1 MFGWEF
7 PPHIAGGL
15 GTACYGMT
23 RGLARNGVE
32 VVFVMPRAYGDEDQ
46 RFVRVVNA
54 SDVETIGTRDHEF
67 SEELLEKVSF
77 IHIDSNMLP
86 YISPEEYAAY
96 HDEFV
101 RSGRTHEWTD
111 VWKQRYTFS
120 GKYGANLMEEVARYA
135 MVAAQVAKDL
145 EGQFDVIHAHD
156 WLTYFAGIAAKR
168 VSGKPL
174 VVHMHATE
182 FDRSG
187 ENINRRVYAIEKAGM
202 QAADRVIAVS
212 ELTRRIVIG
221 KYGIPAEKVV
231 TVHNAVRFGESED
244 AVPERAVKDKVVTF
258 LGRIT
263 YQKGPDYFVGKPLVV
278 HMHATEFD
286 RSGENIN
293 RRVYAIEKAG
303 MQAADRVIA
312 VSELTRRIVI
322 GKYGIPAE
330 KVVTVH
336 NAVRFGESEDA
347 VPERAV
353 KDKVVTFLGRIT
365 YQKGPDYFVEAAAKV
380 LQRVPDV
387 RFVMAGSGDLMNHV
401 VRRVAQLGIADRFHF
416 TGFLKGGEVQ
426 RMFRLSDVYVM
437 PSVSEPFGISP
448 LEAMR
453 SGVPVI
459 ISRQS
464 GVAEVLD
471 YAIKVNYWDVD
482 ALADAI
488 YGLLT
493 YPALGRMFASKG
505 LEEVT
510 GLKWTNAAAKIK
522 TVYETVVAE
531 ANN

>member
-221 KYGIPAEKVV
+221 KYGIPADKVV
-231 TVHNAVRFGESED
+231 TVHNAVHFGESE
-244 AVPERAVKDKVVTF
+244 E
-258 LGRIT
+258 
-263 YQKGPDYFVGKPLVV
+263 
-278 HMHATEFD
+278 
-286 RSGENIN
+286 
-293 RRVYAIEKAG
+293 
-303 MQAADRVIA
+303 AA
-312 VSELTRRIVI
+312 
-322 GKYGIPAE
+322 
-330 KVVTVH
+330 
-336 NAVRFGESEDA
+336 
-347 VPERAV
+347 PERAV

-380 LQRVPDV
+380 LQRVSDV

>member
-1 MFGWEF
+1 MRVLVFGWEF

-221 KYGIPAEKVV
+221 KYGILADKVV
-231 TVHNAVRFGESED
+231 TVHNAVRFGESE
-244 AVPERAVKDKVVTF
+244 E
-258 LGRIT
+258 
-263 YQKGPDYFVGKPLVV
+263 
-278 HMHATEFD
+278 
-286 RSGENIN
+286 
-293 RRVYAIEKAG
+293 
-303 MQAADRVIA
+303 AA
-312 VSELTRRIVI
+312 
-322 GKYGIPAE
+322 
-330 KVVTVH
+330 
-336 NAVRFGESEDA
+336 
-347 VPERAV
+347 PERAV

-380 LQRVPDV
+380 LQRVSDV